1 MRNQRKTTY
10 NSRNPKN
17 LYTMFTALNILLQST
32 ALAGNL
38 EVSWGHVAFA
48 TIPVLLLI
56 ILMGFL
62 KMAGDKS
69 ALITLVTTI
78 VLALFAFGFPV
89 ADTGLSFVY
98 GVLKAVF
105 PILIIIIMAIFS
117 YNVLVKTGK
126 MEILKEQFSSIS
138 SDKCIQVL
146 LLTWGFGGLLEGMA
160 GFGTAVAI
168 PAAILISLGFKPIFS
183 AVASLI
189 ANSVATGFGAVGTPV
204 KVLAEQA
211 GVTDIQVLS
220 TQVVLQLSP
229 LMILIPF
236 VLVFMTDPRI
246 KSLPK
251 HILLSVIVGVVSLAV
266 QYIAARYMGA
276 ETPAIL
282 GSIASIIAIIIYAK
296 LTATKED
303 KELKAKFPKRTMGEI
318 INAWSVYGFILILVI
333 LTSPLLPLRNILAPL
348 SATTLFSQN
357 IFDAVTQTEVVRS
370 IKVSW
375 LTDAG
380 VLLFL
385 GSILGGLLQ
394 GAKIVELIKLLGTV
408 IKQQRKTIVTVCSLI
423 ALSSIMDFSG
433 MISQLG
439 LALAIATGSLYPLF
453 APTIGCLGTFLTGSD
468 TSSNILFGKLQAS
481 VAHTTGA
488 DPSWLAAANT
498 AGATGGKIISP
509 QSIAVATSAC
519 GLQGREGEIMKKALP
534 YALGYIVVSG
544 LMVYFVPKIM
554 GTILF

>member
-1 MRNQRKTTY
+1 MNTTL
-10 NSRNPKN
+10 S
-17 LYTMFTALNILLQST
+17 LLLQVATPSIEWWQV
-32 ALAGNL
+32 LA
-38 EVSWGHVAFA
+38 A
-48 TIPVLLLI
+48 TLPVLLLI

-62 KMAGDKS
+62 KMSGDKS
-69 ALITLVTTI
+69 AVITLVTAI
-78 VLALFAFGFPV
+78 AIAFFAYEFPI
-89 ADTGLSFVY
+89 ADIGLSVVY
-98 GVLKAVF
+98 GAIKAVF

-117 YNVLVKTGK
+117 YNVLVHTGK
-126 MEILKEQFSSIS
+126 MEVIKEQFTSIS

-211 GVTDIQVLS
+211 GITSVEGIQTLS
-220 TQVVLQLSP
+220 TQVILQLSP
-229 LMILIPF
+229 LMVLIPF
-236 VLVFMTDPRI
+236 VLVFMTDPRV
-246 KSLPK
+246 KSIPK
-251 HILLSVIVGVVSLAV
+251 HLLISLIVGGVSLAT
-266 QYIAARYMGA
+266 QYVAARYMGA

-282 GSIASIIAIIIYAK
+282 GSIASIIAIVIYAK
-296 LTATKED
+296 LIRSKED
-303 KELKAKFPKRTMGEI
+303 QEFIDKSPQQPMSEILK
-318 INAWSVYGFILILVI
+318 AWSVYGIILLLVI
-333 LTSPLLPLRNILAPL
+333 LTSPLLPLRDILAPL
-348 SATTLFSQN
+348 LTTVFKFNILDATAGIDQ
-357 IFDAVTQTEVVRS
+357 VRT
-370 IKVSW
+370 IKIAW
-375 LTDAG
+375 LIDAG

-385 GSILGGLLQ
+385 GSMIGGLIQ
-394 GAKIVELIKLLGTV
+394 GAKVGELFKLLWKV
-408 IKQQRKTIVTVCSLI
+408 LKQQVKTIITVCSLI
-423 ALSSIMDFSG
+423 ALSSVMDFSG
-433 MISQLG
+433 MIAVLG
-439 LALAIATGSLYPLF
+439 VALATATGSLYPLF

-481 VAHTTGA
+481 VAHSTGA

-519 GLQGREGEIMKKALP
+519 GQQGQEGAIMKKAIP
-534 YALGYIVVSG
+534 FALGYILIAG

-554 GTILF
+554 ASFM

>member
-1 MRNQRKTTY
+1 MN
-10 NSRNPKN
+10 
-17 LYTMFTALNILLQST
+17 ST
-32 ALAGNL
+32 ALFVLLQNQMLDVEWWQVLLA
-38 EVSWGHVAFA
+38 A
-48 TIPVLLLI
+48 TPVLTLI

-69 ALITLVTTI
+69 ALITLATTI
-78 VLALFAFGFPV
+78 VIGLFAFHFPI
-89 ADTGLSFVY
+89 ADTGLSIVY
-98 GVLKAVF
+98 GILKAIF

-117 YNVLVKTGK
+117 YNVLVHTGK

-168 PAAILISLGFKPIFS
+168 PAAILISLGFKPVFS
-183 AVASLI
+183 AVVSLI

-211 GVTDIQVLS
+211 GVENIQVLS

-236 VLVFMTDPRI
+236 VLVFMTDPQI

-251 HILLSVIVGVVSLAV
+251 HIILSLIVGIVSLV
-266 QYIAARYMGA
+266 TQYLAARYMGA

-282 GSIASIIAIIIYAK
+282 GSIASIIAIILYAK
-296 LTATKED
+296 ITEND
-303 KELKAKFPKRTMGEI
+303 KDRELKAQFPKHSFGEI
-318 INAWSVYGFILILVI
+318 VKAWSVYGMILILVI
-333 LTSPLLPLRNILAPL
+333 LTSPLLPLREVLAPILTTTFKFNIL
-348 SATTLFSQN
+348 
-357 IFDAVTQTEVVRS
+357 DAVTNAEVVRS
-370 IKVSW
+370 IKISW
-375 LTDAG
+375 LIDAG

-385 GSILGGLLQ
+385 GSIIGGLIQ
-394 GAKIVELIKLLGTV
+394 GANIGGLFKVLGKV
-408 IKQQRKTIVTVCSLI
+408 LKMQYKTIITVCSLI
-423 ALSSIMDFSG
+423 ALSSVMDFAG
-433 MISQLG
+433 MIGILG
-439 LALAIATGSLYPLF
+439 IALATTTGAFYPLF

-468 TSSNILFGKLQAS
+468 TSSNILFGKLQTSVAS
-481 VAHTTGA
+481 VTGA

-519 GLQGREGEIMKKALP
+519 GQQGQEGTIMKKALP
-534 YALGYIVVSG
+534 FALGYIVIAG
-544 LMVYFVPKIM
+544 LMVYFLPRIM
-554 GTILF
+554 GSLLF

>member
-1 MRNQRKTTY
+1 MNT
-10 NSRNPKN
+10 
-17 LYTMFTALNILLQST
+17 ILLNVPLQILNSSIDYWLVI
-32 ALAGNL
+32 AAA
-38 EVSWGHVAFA
+38 VP
-48 TIPVLLLI
+48 IILLI
-56 ILMGFL
+56 VLMGFL
-62 KMAGDKS
+62 KMPGDKS
-69 ALITLVTTI
+69 AVLTLVTTVVIGLI
-78 VLALFAFGFPV
+78 VYHFPIQ
-89 ADTGLSFVY
+89 DTGLTIIY
-98 GVLKAVF
+98 GILKAIF

-117 YNVLVKTGK
+117 YNVLVYTGK
-126 MEILKEQFSSIS
+126 MELIKEQFSSIS
-138 SDKCIQVL
+138 SDKCVQVL

-168 PAAILISLGFKPIFS
+168 PAAILISLGFKPVFS
-183 AVASLI
+183 AVVSLI

-211 GVTDIQVLS
+211 NITDVQTLS

-246 KSLPK
+246 KAIPK
-251 HILLSVIVGVVSLAV
+251 HILLSVIVGVVSLAT
-266 QYIAARYMGA
+266 QYVAARYMGA

-296 LTATKED
+296 LTTSKED
-303 KELKAKFPKRTMGEI
+303 NDLKSKAPKHSFSAI
-318 INAWSVYGFILILVI
+318 VNAWSVYGLILILVI
-333 LTSPLLPLRNILAPL
+333 LTSPLLPLRDILAPVR
-348 SATTLFSQN
+348 TT
-357 IFDAVTQTEVVRS
+357 IFEADIFNVSTGADVARS
-370 IKVSW
+370 IKISW
-375 LTDAG
+375 LIDAG

-385 GSILGGLLQ
+385 GSIIGGLIQ
-394 GAKIVELIKLLGTV
+394 GAKIGELFKLLWKV
-408 IKQQRKTIVTVCSLI
+408 VKQQKKTIITVCSLI

-433 MISQLG
+433 MIGILG
-439 LALAIATGSLYPLF
+439 AALAFATGAFYPLF

-481 VAHTTGA
+481 VAHATGA

-519 GLQGREGEIMKKALP
+519 AQQGQEGVIMKKAIP
-534 YALGYIVVSG
+534 FALGYIIIAG
-544 LMVYFVPKIM
+544 LMVYFVPKLM
-554 GTILF
+554 GSILF

>member
-1 MRNQRKTTY
+1 MNIILCTLLQVQSI
-10 NSRNPKN
+10 NIEWWQ
-17 LYTMFTALNILLQST
+17 ILL
-32 ALAGNL
+32 AA
-38 EVSWGHVAFA
+38 V
-48 TIPVLLLI
+48 PVILLI

-62 KMAGDKS
+62 KMSGDKS
-69 ALITLVTTI
+69 AVITLVVS
-78 VLALFAFGFPV
+78 VLIALIACGLPIT
-89 ADTGLSFVY
+89 DTGLSIIY
-98 GVLKAVF
+98 GFLKAIF

-117 YNVLVKTGK
+117 YNVLVHTGK
-126 MEILKEQFSSIS
+126 MEIIKEQFSSIS

-168 PAAILISLGFKPIFS
+168 PAAILISLGFKPVFS

-211 GVTDIQVLS
+211 GVHDIQTLS

-246 KSLPK
+246 KAIPK
-251 HILLSVIVGVVSLAV
+251 HILISVIVGSVSLIT
-266 QYIAARYMGA
+266 QYFAARYMGA

-282 GSIASIIAIIIYAK
+282 GSIASIITIIIYAK
-296 LTATKED
+296 VTATKED
-303 KELKAKFPKRTMGEI
+303 KILKATFPKHSTAEI
-318 INAWSVYGFILILVI
+318 IKAWSVYGLILFLVI
-333 LTSPLLPLRNILAPL
+333 LTSPLLPLRTILAPIL
-348 SATTLFSQN
+348 TSTFSFN
-357 IFDAVTQTEVVRS
+357 IFDVASQTDVMRS
-370 IKVSW
+370 VKISW
-375 LTDAG
+375 LIDAG
-380 VLLFL
+380 VIIFI
-385 GSILGGLLQ
+385 GSMIGGIIQ
-394 GAKIVELIKLLGTV
+394 GANLKALFKVLGRV
-408 IKQQRKTIVTVCSLI
+408 FMQQKKTIITVCSLI
-423 ALSSIMDFSG
+423 ALSSVMDFAG
-433 MISQLG
+433 MIATLG
-439 LALAIATGSLYPLF
+439 VTLAFATGSFYPLF

-481 VAHTTGA
+481 VAATTGA

-519 GLQGREGEIMKKALP
+519 GQQGKEGEIMKKAIP
-534 YALGYIVVSG
+534 FALGYIVIAG

-554 GTILF
+554 GSVLF